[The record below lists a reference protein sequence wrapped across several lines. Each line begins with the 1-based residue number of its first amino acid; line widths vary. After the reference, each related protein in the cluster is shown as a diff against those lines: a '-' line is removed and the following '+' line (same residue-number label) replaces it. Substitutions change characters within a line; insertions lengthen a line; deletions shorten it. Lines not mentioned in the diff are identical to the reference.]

1 MTLHGIGKTYADE
14 VQMSNGDL
22 NEKRKYCYTQMPRL
36 LTPKICGFM
45 CFMSFMGYFL
55 PFFLGNEI
63 VTALKLTFSRKL
75 GIMSFR

>member
-1 MTLHGIGKTYADE
+1 M
-14 VQMSNGDL
+14 
-22 NEKRKYCYTQMPRL
+22 KRGSIATHRCHVYLR
-36 LTPKICGFM
+36 PKSVV
-45 CFMSFMGYFL
+45 FMSFMGYFL